1 MKNPLWKCTLQ
12 RGFYKFNLFYFYSVL
27 QVNRSVALTE
37 LRVQVIALL
46 PFSEEMYLPLF
57 PCKLIWLFPVLR
69 TVNLSHPAKAERLQ
83 LIGAFPFSLE
93 IKRLFAAPKANPLR
107 AILPE
112 PASTTLNFSQVPTL
126 LRLHLMGALPFSL
139 ET

>member
-93 IKRLFAAPKANPLR
+93 SKSSKSNSTGTGIYNSKFLPSSNIITVTSHGSSAIFARNIAVV
-107 AILPE
+107 I
-112 PASTTLNFSQVPTL
+112 TL
-126 LRLHLMGALPFSL
+126 
-139 ET
+139 